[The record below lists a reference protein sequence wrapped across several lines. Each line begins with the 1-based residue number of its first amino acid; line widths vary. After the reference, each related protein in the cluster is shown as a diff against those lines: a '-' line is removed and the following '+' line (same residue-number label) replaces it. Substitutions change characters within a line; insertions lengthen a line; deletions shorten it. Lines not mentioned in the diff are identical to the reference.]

1 MGEGKAREPP
11 PTPPSPQIHTYIHT
25 HIHTYIH
32 TYIYTHIH
40 TYSAY
45 INILIYIVHI
55 LKYSWVL
62 KFWHPKK

>member
-32 TYIYTHIH
+32 THIH